1 MSHGPLSWPPRV
13 QFPEASHDPRA
24 EAVLSSRAA
33 LWLDRMGLLVAAR
46 RVRHRLFPDHESLR
60 FPTYAREVAKLVR
73 DSGDP
78 ARYASLALAC
88 TTLEQE
94 GIAGEFAEVG
104 VYRGATSRFLAA
116 CAPGRTL
123 HLFDTFEGF
132 ARRDRELENASDTRF
147 QATSEATVRRA
158 LGAATN
164 AVIHPGYFP
173 ATTKGLDEKTF
184 AFVLLDLDVYAPTL
198 AGLEFF
204 YPRLAR
210 GGYCF
215 VHDYNSPESNRACR
229 RALTEFLAARP
240 ERVIE
245 LPDTWGSAVFRKV

>member
-1 MSHGPLSWPPRV
+1 
-13 QFPEASHDPRA
+13 
-24 EAVLSSRAA
+24 
-33 LWLDRMGLLVAAR
+33 MGLLVAAR
-46 RVRHRLFPDHESLR
+46 RMRHRLFPDRETLR
-60 FPTYAREVAKLVR
+60 FPTYAEGIAKLVR

-78 ARYASLALAC
+78 TRYASLALAVR
-88 TTLEQE
+88 TLEDE

-123 HLFDTFEGF
+123 HLFDTFQGF
-132 ARRDRELENASDTRF
+132 ALHDREPENAADARF

-158 LGAATN
+158 LGAAAN

-173 ATTKGLDEKTF
+173 ATTKGLEDRRF
-184 AFVLLDLDVYAPTL
+184 AFVLLDLDVYTPTL

-204 YPRLAR
+204 YPRLSR
-210 GGYCF
+210 GGYVF
-215 VHDYNSPESNRACR
+215 VHDYNSPESNHACR
-229 RALTEFLAARP
+229 RALTEFLAGKP
-240 ERVIE
+240 ERAIE

>member
-1 MSHGPLSWPPRV
+1 M
-13 QFPEASHDPRA
+13 
-24 EAVLSSRAA
+24 SSRAA

-60 FPTYAREVAKLVR
+60 FPPYAAGIARRVR

-88 TTLEQE
+88 ATLEQE

-116 CAPGRTL
+116 CSPGRTL
-123 HLFDTFEGF
+123 HLFDTFQGF
-132 ARRDRELENASDTRF
+132 AQADREPENAGDRRF
-147 QATSEATVRRA
+147 QATSEDTVRRA
-158 LGAATN
+158 LGAAAN
-164 AVIHPGYFP
+164 AVIHAGYFP
-173 ATTKGLDEKTF
+173 ATTKGLEDTRF

-204 YPRLAR
+204 YPRLAS

-229 RALTEFLAARP
+229 RALTEFLAGKP

>member
-1 MSHGPLSWPPRV
+1 MAAGGVRGGAGV
-13 QFPEASHDPRA
+13 
-24 EAVLSSRAA
+24 SSRVA
-33 LWLDRMGLLVAAR
+33 LWLDRMGLLVAGR
-46 RVRHRLFPDHESLR
+46 RVRRRLFPERETLR
-60 FPTYAREVAKLVR
+60 FPTYGAEIARLVQ

-78 ARYASLALAC
+78 ARYASLALAVK
-88 TTLEQE
+88 TLEQE
-94 GIAGEFAEVG
+94 GIAGDFAEVG

-123 HLFDTFEGF
+123 HLFDTFQGF
-132 ARRDRELENASDTRF
+132 AAHDREPENAADARF

-158 LGAATN
+158 LGAAAN
-164 AVIHPGYFP
+164 VEIHAGYFP
-173 ATTKGLDEKTF
+173 ATTAGLEQRVF
-184 AFVLLDLDVYAPTL
+184 AFVLLDLDVYAPTR

-204 YPRLAR
+204 YPRLAS

-215 VHDYNSPESNRACR
+215 VHDFNSPESNRACR
-229 RALTEFLAARP
+229 RALTEFLAGRP

>member
-1 MSHGPLSWPPRV
+1 M
-13 QFPEASHDPRA
+13 
-24 EAVLSSRAA
+24 SSRAG

-60 FPTYAREVAKLVR
+60 FPPYAAGIARRVR

-88 TTLEQE
+88 ATLEQE

-123 HLFDTFEGF
+123 HLFDTFQGF
-132 ARRDRELENASDTRF
+132 AQRDREPENAGDRRF
-147 QATSEATVRRA
+147 QATSEDTVRRA
-158 LGAATN
+158 LGAAAN
-164 AVIHPGYFP
+164 AVIHAGYFP
-173 ATTKGLDEKTF
+173 ATTKGLEDTRF

-204 YPRLAR
+204 YPRLAS

-229 RALTEFLAARP
+229 RALTEFLAGKP

>member
-1 MSHGPLSWPPRV
+1 M
-13 QFPEASHDPRA
+13 
-24 EAVLSSRAA
+24 SSRAA

-46 RVRHRLFPDHESLR
+46 RVRHRLFPDHEALR
-60 FPTYAREVAKLVR
+60 FPTYGARIAKLVR

-78 ARYASLALAC
+78 ARYASLALAVR
-88 TTLEQE
+88 TLEQQ

-116 CAPGRTL
+116 CAPERTL

-132 ARRDRELENASDTRF
+132 DPRDREPENASDRRF
-147 QATSEATVRRA
+147 QATSEDTVRRA
-158 LGAATN
+158 LGGVTN
-164 AVIHPGYFP
+164 AVIHRGYFP
-173 ATTKGLDEKTF
+173 ATTKGLEDRTF

-198 AGLEFF
+198 SGLEFF

-229 RALTEFLAARP
+229 RALTEFLKGKP
-240 ERVIE
+240 EQVIE

>member
-1 MSHGPLSWPPRV
+1 
-13 QFPEASHDPRA
+13 
-24 EAVLSSRAA
+24 
-33 LWLDRMGLLVAAR
+33 MGLLDAAR

-60 FPTYAREVAKLVR
+60 FPTYPEAIAKRVR

-88 TTLEQE
+88 ATLERE
-94 GIAGEFAEVG
+94 EIAGEFAEVG

-123 HLFDTFEGF
+123 HLFDTFQGF
-132 ARRDRELENASDTRF
+132 APRDREPENAGDERF
-147 QATSEATVRRA
+147 QATSEDTVRRA
-158 LGAATN
+158 LGAAAN
-164 AVIHPGYFP
+164 AVIHAGYFP
-173 ATTKGLDEKTF
+173 ATTKGLEDTRF

-198 AGLEFF
+198 SGLEFF
-204 YPRLAR
+204 YPRLER

-229 RALTEFLAARP
+229 RALTEFLAGKP

>member
-1 MSHGPLSWPPRV
+1 
-13 QFPEASHDPRA
+13 
-24 EAVLSSRAA
+24 
-33 LWLDRMGLLVAAR
+33 MGLLVAAR
-46 RVRHRLFPDHESLR
+46 HVRRRLFPDRESLR
-60 FPTYAREVAKLVR
+60 FPTYGKAIAKLVV

-123 HLFDTFEGF
+123 HLFDTFQGF
-132 ARRDRELENASDTRF
+132 AQRDREPENAGDRRF
-147 QATSEATVRRA
+147 QATSEDTVRRA
-158 LGAATN
+158 LGAAAN
-164 AVIHPGYFP
+164 AVIHAGYFP
-173 ATTKGLDEKTF
+173 ATTKGLEDTRF

-204 YPRLAR
+204 YPRLAS

-229 RALTEFLAARP
+229 RALTEFLAGKP

>member
-1 MSHGPLSWPPRV
+1 
-13 QFPEASHDPRA
+13 
-24 EAVLSSRAA
+24 
-33 LWLDRMGLLVAAR
+33 MGLLVAAR

-60 FPTYAREVAKLVR
+60 FPPYAAGVAKLVR

-88 TTLEQE
+88 ATLEQE

-104 VYRGATSRFLAA
+104 VYRGATSRFLSA
-116 CAPGRTL
+116 CAPARTL
-123 HLFDTFEGF
+123 HLFDTFQGF
-132 ARRDRELENASDTRF
+132 AARDREPENANDARF

-158 LGAATN
+158 LGTAAN
-164 AVIHPGYFP
+164 VVIHPGYFP
-173 ATTKGLDEKTF
+173 ATTKGLEGKSF
-184 AFVLLDLDVYAPTL
+184 AFVLMDLDVYAPTL

-210 GGYCF
+210 GGYVF

-229 RALTEFLAARP
+229 RALTEFLAGKP

>member
-1 MSHGPLSWPPRV
+1 M
-13 QFPEASHDPRA
+13 
-24 EAVLSSRAA
+24 SSRAA

-60 FPTYAREVAKLVR
+60 FPSYPGGIAKLVR

-88 TTLEQE
+88 ATLERE

-104 VYRGATSRFLAA
+104 VYRGATSRFLSA

-123 HLFDTFEGF
+123 HLFDTFHGF
-132 ARRDRELENASDTRF
+132 AAGDREPENANDARF

-158 LGAATN
+158 LGAAAN

-173 ATTKGLDEKTF
+173 ATTKGLEDTRF

-229 RALTEFLAARP
+229 RALTEFLDGKS

>member
-1 MSHGPLSWPPRV
+1 M
-13 QFPEASHDPRA
+13 
-24 EAVLSSRAA
+24 SSRAA

-46 RVRHRLFPDHESLR
+46 RVRHRLFPDHESVR
-60 FPTYAREVAKLVR
+60 FPSYPEAIAKLVR

-78 ARYASLALAC
+78 ARYASLALAVR
-88 TTLEQE
+88 TLERE

-123 HLFDTFEGF
+123 HLFDTFQGF
-132 ARRDRELENASDTRF
+132 ARADREPENAADERF

-158 LGAATN
+158 LGAAAN
-164 AVIHPGYFP
+164 VIIHPGYFP
-173 ATTKGLDEKTF
+173 DTTAGLENSRF

-204 YPRLAR
+204 YPRLAS

-215 VHDYNSPESNRACR
+215 VHDYNSPESNQACR
-229 RALTEFLAARP
+229 RALTEFLAGKP
-240 ERVIE
+240 EHVVE

>member
-1 MSHGPLSWPPRV
+1 M
-13 QFPEASHDPRA
+13 
-24 EAVLSSRAA
+24 SSRTA

-46 RVRHRLFPDHESLR
+46 HVRRRLFPDRESPR
-60 FPTYAREVAKLVR
+60 FPTYPAEIAKRVR

-88 TTLEQE
+88 ATLEQE

-132 ARRDRELENASDTRF
+132 AQRDREPENANDARF

-158 LGAATN
+158 LGATGN
-164 AVIHPGYFP
+164 VVIHPGYFP
-173 ATTKGLDEKTF
+173 ATSKGLEGTRF

-204 YPRLAR
+204 YPRLAS

-229 RALTEFLAARP
+229 RALTEFLAGRP